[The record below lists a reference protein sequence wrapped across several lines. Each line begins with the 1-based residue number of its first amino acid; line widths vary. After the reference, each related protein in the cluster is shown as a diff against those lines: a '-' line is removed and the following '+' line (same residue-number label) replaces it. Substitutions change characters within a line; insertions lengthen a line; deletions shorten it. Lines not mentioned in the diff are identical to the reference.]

1 MSAVGSLDRKSLEK
15 FLAGSEAGFEELVVR
30 YESSVFALCLFMTR
44 SQDEAEE
51 LLSAVFCDAYRQ
63 WPVQEGEFSVALWL
77 YRRVIEG
84 ASQPRFHSQ
93 SESIETLVLEV
104 EGDLPLRSASGEL
117 MLAVRRLPYEYRA
130 VLVLCDVLTLPIIQA
145 AAALSISELEA
156 RAYLHRARLMAVR
169 RLTRH
174 GSELGSDGLVG
185 AGSESPIDQ
194 VTTQ

>member
-1 MSAVGSLDRKSLEK
+1 MSAVGSSDRISLEK

-63 WPVQEGEFSVALWL
+63 WPLQEGEFSVALWL

-84 ASQPRFHSQ
+84 ATQPRCFEQ
-93 SESIETLVLEV
+93 SENLETLVLEV
-104 EGDLPLRSASGEL
+104 EGDLPFRSATGEL

-130 VLVLCDVLTLPIIQA
+130 ILVLCDVLTISLAEA
-145 AAALSISELEA
+145 ALALSISELEA
-156 RAYLHRARLMAVR
+156 RAYLHRARLMTVR
-169 RLTRH
+169 RLAKQ
-174 GSELGSDGLVG
+174 GSELGAEIIV
-185 AGSESPIDQ
+185 SEPSADLTL

>member
-1 MSAVGSLDRKSLEK
+1 MSAVGSSDRISLEK
-15 FLAGSEAGFEELVVR
+15 FLAGSETGFEELVVR

-63 WPVQEGEFSVALWL
+63 WPLQEGEFSIALWL

-84 ASQPRFHSQ
+84 ATQPRSFEQ
-93 SESIETLVLEV
+93 SESLETLVLEV
-104 EGDLPLRSASGEL
+104 EGELPPRSATGEL

-130 VLVLCDVLTLPIIQA
+130 VLVLCDVLTLPIAQA
-145 AAALSISELEA
+145 ALALSISELEA

-169 RLTRH
+169 RLTKSPSADL
-174 GSELGSDGLVG
+174 GGELLVSDRASTLNL
-185 AGSESPIDQ
+185 